1 MAWVLV
7 VVFAMLLTV
16 ETLLLIRASRRM
28 LDFDELFQQIL
39 QPMQE
44 YSAELKKI
52 STAEGILH
60 DHPEVLAFHRANMAM
75 LQKMDASIKIIQE
88 AKPQKKKEKL
98 PRPEAE

>member
-1 MAWVLV
+1 MAWILV
-7 VVFAMLLTV
+7 AFLAPMLTV
-16 ETLLLIRASRRM
+16 AVLLLVRASRRM

-39 QPMQE
+39 TPMQE

-52 STAEGILH
+52 STAEGLLH
-60 DHPEVLAFHRANMAM
+60 DHPEVLAFHRANMRM
-75 LQKMDASIKIIQE
+75 LQKMDAAIKIIQE